1 MRLQRLLGVPLLYA
15 VASSTVGFS
24 IYFSIGVVADRGLGL
39 TPLIF
44 LGAGVM
50 FALTTMT
57 YVEGGAMF
65 RERGGSSTFARHAFN
80 ELVSFIAGWAILVDY
95 LIVIAAASI
104 SAAHYLTPVSGSFSG
119 GALEI
124 GVAAAVIALTV
135 VLNIAGYTG
144 RKHELRL
151 VVLAFAD
158 LALQVAVIAVGAIV
172 VWNPSLLTAQLDLF
186 TTPSLDDAIYA
197 AVVATI
203 AYAGIEAASDLAPD
217 LEFEPGD
224 LRRVLGAG
232 SILVPLLYAG
242 MAAIALMAVPV
253 VPGPNGPET
262 ALGGELVEEP
272 VLGVVQSFDPGWLA
286 DVMQWAVVAVAVPV
300 LIWAANTSML
310 GLSRHV
316 YVLATNRQIPSWLG
330 KLHGSYSTPYI
341 AILAGAMIATGLALT
356 GDIRF
361 LAGVYAF
368 GSLLA
373 ITIAHVSIIR
383 LRTIDPDRERPY
395 RVPFDISVGGHR
407 LPAPAIFAGLVS
419 GLGWV
424 SVIVLHGSAFL
435 VGGGW
440 MLFGLVSYLVY
451 RRFVE
456 QTSLTKRVTVPELAL
471 KKEAPDLEYS
481 TILVPVFGTGIDDDI
496 VATAGRLADAE
507 VEEDEVPPKLR
518 VVYMVELPLTV
529 PLDSPLPKQAA
540 ERARRTLERASK
552 IGEEYENVDVTTA
565 LIPTRSTG
573 AEIVDEARR
582 QGAEVIVMGAE
593 PPSRVRGGAIL
604 GGIGGARPEEIGKV
618 TEYVLRKAPCRV
630 LLTAPPEEAL
640 DGGDGASPE
649 GPVAEA
655 TGEVEDGQP

>member
-15 VASSTVGFS
+15 VGASTVGFS

-39 TPLIF
+39 TPVIF
-44 LGAGVM
+44 LGAGLM

-124 GVAAAVIALTV
+124 AVAAAVIALAV
-135 VLNIAGYTG
+135 ALNIAGFTG
-144 RKHELRL
+144 RQHQVRL
-151 VVLAFAD
+151 VVLALAD
-158 LALQVAVIAVGAIV
+158 LALQIAVIAAGAIV
-172 VWNPSLLTAQLDLF
+172 VMDPSLLTAHLDLF
-186 TTPSLDDAIYA
+186 TTPSFSDVVYA

-203 AYAGIEAASDLAPD
+203 AFAGIEAASDLAPD

-224 LRRVLGAG
+224 LRRVLAAG
-232 SILVPLLYAG
+232 SIMVPLLYAG

-253 VPGPNGPET
+253 VSGPSGPET
-262 ALGGELVEEP
+262 ALGGDLVEEP
-272 VLGVVQSFDPGWLA
+272 VLGVVQNFDPGWLA
-286 DVMQWAVVAVAVPV
+286 DVMQWAVVLIAVPV

-330 KLHGSYSTPYI
+330 KLHGRYSTPYI
-341 AILAGAMIATGLALT
+341 AILAAAVIAMGLALT

-383 LRTIDPDRERPY
+383 LRATDPDRERPY
-395 RVPFDISVGGHR
+395 RVPFDIPIGGHR
-407 LPAPAIFAGLVS
+407 LPVPAIFAALIS

-424 SVIVLHGSAFL
+424 SVIVLHGNATL

-456 QTSLTKRVTVPELAL
+456 QTSLTKRVTVPEVAL
-471 KKEAPDLEYS
+471 KKEAPDLDYS
-481 TILVPVFGTGIDDDI
+481 TILVPVFGTSIDDDI
-496 VATAGRLADAE
+496 VATAGRIADAE
-507 VEEDEVPPKLR
+507 VEEGEVPPKLR
-518 VVYMVELPLTV
+518 VVHLVELPLTV
-529 PLDSPLPKQAA
+529 PLDSPLPKEVE
-540 ERARRTLERASK
+540 ERARRTLERASE
-552 IGEEYENVDVTTA
+552 IGEEYENVEVTTA
-565 LIPTRSTG
+565 LIPTRSVG
-573 AEIVDEARR
+573 AEIIEEARR

-604 GGIGGARPEEIGKV
+604 GGIGAARPDEIGKV

-630 LLTAPPEEAL
+630 LLTAPAEETPDGDEGATPNQEEEEAA
-640 DGGDGASPE
+640 GRS
-649 GPVAEA
+649 
-655 TGEVEDGQP
+655 